1 MVNYLNP
8 SGKNM
13 AIYECDFFCL
23 VLCVFFLWGD
33 DVSEAVV
40 IYTDNNAVRDALIS
54 CYANCNNTIAKK
66 ILVAIGRVGFE
77 SEKHLTPWYART
89 PTNSNFADGPALLML
104 SRLIELSAHQCDVEQ
119 CWDERM
125 AQTKKWGKTGPSA
138 SSHVTKDE
146 NYVQFNLDCVL
157 QPAVPNFIIV

>member
-1 MVNYLNP
+1 
-8 SGKNM
+8 
-13 AIYECDFFCL
+13 
-23 VLCVFFLWGD
+23 
-33 DVSEAVV
+33 
-40 IYTDNNAVRDALIS
+40 
-54 CYANCNNTIAKK
+54 
-66 ILVAIGRVGFE
+66 
-77 SEKHLTPWYART
+77 
-89 PTNSNFADGPALLML
+89 ML